1 MMIRRLFAA
10 VLLLC
15 AVPALSAGEIELGES
30 DQAAIQVAATDYAEG
45 WYSGDRER
53 MARALHDKLAKRAYL
68 RDKGS
73 RERRLSELDKA
84 ALLAGNVPENA
95 QRHAKAPRRADVEIL
110 DGFGN
115 VATVKLRMDG
125 WVDYLHLVRGNDREW
140 RIINVL
146 WEPVAP

>member
-1 MMIRRLFAA
+1 
-10 VLLLC
+10 
-15 AVPALSAGEIELGES
+15 
-30 DQAAIQVAATDYAEG
+30 
-45 WYSGDRER
+45 

-73 RERRLSELDKA
+73 RERRLSEMDKA

-95 QRHAKAPRRADVEIL
+95 QRYARLPRRADVEIL

-125 WVDYLHLVRGNDREW
+125 WVDYLHLVRGDDREW